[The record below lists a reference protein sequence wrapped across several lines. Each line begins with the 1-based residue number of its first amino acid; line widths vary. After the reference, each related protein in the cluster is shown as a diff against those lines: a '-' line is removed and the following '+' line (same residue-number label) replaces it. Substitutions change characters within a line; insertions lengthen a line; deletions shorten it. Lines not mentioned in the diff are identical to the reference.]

1 MARRSKEDAK
11 KTRESILASALAM
24 FAEKGYEHTTFTDI
38 AERLKMTKGAVY
50 WHFESKQNLLIE
62 LIDEMLE
69 KFRSQIAA
77 LLPSG
82 EDGFGKLSFPQ
93 VADMM
98 VRHAERT
105 VSDDDARAFFLLIH
119 EQVRWSSTS
128 MAEVRDDLLKNRRF
142 GPWHAFYTAVENDI
156 RAGMAHKEVDAAE
169 VASCCISLWN
179 GLVHSHIT
187 GFLACELVRTLRKAY
202 NAIWRDIS
210 NKHKTIKE

>member
-50 WHFESKQNLLIE
+50 WHFESKQNLLIA
-62 LIDEMLE
+62 LVDEMLE

-105 VSDDDARAFFLLIH
+105 VSDGDARAFFLLVH
-119 EQVRWSSTS
+119 EQIRWSSTS
-128 MAEVRDDLLKNRRF
+128 MAEVRDDLLKNTRF
-142 GPWHAFYTAVENDI
+142 GPWHAFHTAVENDI
-156 RAGMAHKEVDAAE
+156 CAGRALENADAAE
-169 VASCCISLWN
+169 VASCCMALWN

-187 GFLACELVRTLRKAY
+187 GFIACDLAGTLRKAY

-210 NKHKTIKE
+210 NRNK

>member
-50 WHFESKQNLLIE
+50 WHFESKQNLLIA
-62 LIDEMLE
+62 LVDEMLE
-69 KFRSQIAA
+69 KFRLQIAA

-105 VSDDDARAFFLLIH
+105 VSSEDARAFFLLIH

-142 GPWHAFYTAVENDI
+142 GPWHAFHTAVEND
-156 RAGMAHKEVDAAE
+156 
-169 VASCCISLWN
+169 
-179 GLVHSHIT
+179 
-187 GFLACELVRTLRKAY
+187 
-202 NAIWRDIS
+202 S
-210 NKHKTIKE
+210 NVVKLSPCKW

>member
-50 WHFESKQNLLIE
+50 WHFESKQNLLIA
-62 LIDEMLE
+62 LVDEMLE

-105 VSDDDARAFFLLIH
+105 VSNDDARAFFLLIH

-128 MAEVRDDLLKNRRF
+128 MAEVRDDFLKNKRF
-142 GPWHAFYTAVENDI
+142 GPWHAFHTAVENDI
-156 RAGMAHKEVDAAE
+156 RSGNARTDVASAE
-169 VASCCISLWN
+169 VASCCIALWN

-187 GFLACELVRTLRKAY
+187 GFLACDLVGTLHKAY

-210 NKHKTIKE
+210 NKKTTKE

>member
-105 VSDDDARAFFLLIH
+105 VSNDDARAFFLLIH

-128 MAEVRDDLLKNRRF
+128 MAEVRDDLLKNKRF
-142 GPWHAFYTAVENDI
+142 GPWHAFHTAVENDI
-156 RAGMAHKEVDAAE
+156 RAGNARTDVASAE
-169 VASCCISLWN
+169 VASCCIALWN

-187 GFLACELVRTLRKAY
+187 GFLACDLVGTLRKAY

-210 NKHKTIKE
+210 NKKTTKE

>member
-50 WHFESKQNLLIE
+50 WHFESKQNLLIA
-62 LIDEMLE
+62 LVDEMLE

-105 VSDDDARAFFLLIH
+105 VSNDDARAFFLLIH

-128 MAEVRDDLLKNRRF
+128 MAEVRDDLLKNKRF
-142 GPWHAFYTAVENDI
+142 GPWHAFHTAVENDI
-156 RAGMAHKEVDAAE
+156 RSGNARTDVASAE
-169 VASCCISLWN
+169 VASCCIALWN

-187 GFLACELVRTLRKAY
+187 GFLACDLVGTLRKAY